1 MQYRVISLR
10 LFSLSLGLSA
20 LVGLHEKP
28 GLAASTTRPAARSE
42 ARLVALDTITEWD
55 TFIREFRR
63 AVARRDR
70 TALKQIMPK
79 TFLFSLEDDYSGDA
93 RDAAFRKWD
102 DPRVRGWQ
110 ALDRILAK
118 GSCVDPEVP
127 GLMVSPPQWITDNRH
142 YMDYRAGFDRR
153 DGYWRWVWF
162 LEGE

>member
-1 MQYRVISLR
+1 MGVCGPR
-10 LFSLSLGLSA
+10 GSA
-20 LVGLHEKP
+20 AP
-28 GLAASTTRPAARSE
+28 PARPAARSD
-42 ARLVALDTITEWD
+42 ARLVALETITDWD

-79 TFLFSLEDDYSGDA
+79 TFLFSLEDEYSGDA

-102 DPRVRGWQ
+102 EPRVKGWQ

-118 GSCVDPEVP
+118 GCCVDPEVP

-162 LEGE
+162 LDGE